1 MAKQVFYLP
10 PPCAT
15 DFVDLTEGLPAGER
29 LRDPTENCSTLE
41 VGTALVS
48 QKTLQCKDNMNS
60 TVDNTVLTKQSIFK
74 HFIIAVLFELDQV

>member
-10 PPCAT
+10 PPCTT

-48 QKTLQCKDNMNS
+48 
-60 TVDNTVLTKQSIFK
+60 
-74 HFIIAVLFELDQV
+74 